1 MDFDRKAIIKNLAV
15 GFFPILV
22 FIFADLF
29 FGLTVGLIAAMLM
42 GICQFLI
49 TYLREKRIDL
59 FILFDVGLII
69 GLGLISL
76 LLQNDIFFK
85 LKPGL
90 IELILAILLGF
101 SGFSGSRLLIKM
113 TGRYM
118 PDMEFSDAQISQMRI
133 MMRRM
138 FYVITVHTILIFY
151 SAFFMSTEAWGFIS
165 GGLFYIIVAIYMGF
179 EFLKTRIQRNKM
191 IRQMHSEEWF
201 DIVTPQGNIV
211 GKAPRSAVH
220 GNPELLHPVIHV
232 HIINSQGDLFL
243 QKRSP
248 NKDLYPKRWDTA
260 IGGHVMSGESVEHA
274 LNREAEEELGIS
286 MMEFKPLFRY
296 VHKND
301 YESELIHGF
310 FLQDDGPF
318 YINKKEISE
327 GRFWRIGDIEQNLG
341 KDVFT
346 PNFEDEF
353 ALLKKILLSKLN
365 KSIKGD
371 LK

>member
-1 MDFDRKAIIKNLAV
+1 MVFDRRTIVKNLAV

-29 FGLTVGLIAAMLM
+29 FGLTVGLIAAMVM
-42 GICQFLI
+42 GIAQFLI
-49 TYLREKRIDL
+49 TYLREKRTDF

-69 GLGLISL
+69 GLGIISL

-90 IELILAILLGF
+90 VELILAILLAF
-101 SGFSGSRLLIKM
+101 NGFSGSRLLIKM

-118 PDMEFSDAQISQMRI
+118 PDMEFSEAQISQMRI

-138 FYVITVHTILIFY
+138 FYVIMVHTILIFY

-179 EFLKTRIQRNKM
+179 EFIKTRMQRKKM
-191 IRQMHSEEWF
+191 MQQIEGEEWF

-211 GKAPRSAVH
+211 GKAPRTAVH
-220 GNPELLHPVIHV
+220 GNPQLLHPVIHI
-232 HIINSQGDLFL
+232 HILNSVGELFL

-248 NKDLYPKRWDTA
+248 NKDLYPNRWDTA
-260 IGGHVMSGESVEHA
+260 VGGHVKSGESIGHA

-296 VHKND
+296 VHKNN
-301 YESELIHGF
+301 YESELVHGF

-318 YINKKEISE
+318 YINREEISE
-327 GRFWRIGDIEQNLG
+327 GRFWQIENIEQNLG

-353 ALLKKILLSKLN
+353 ALLKKILLPKLK
-365 KSIKGD
+365 KSI
-371 LK
+371 

>member
-1 MDFDRKAIIKNLAV
+1 MDFDRKTIIKNLAV
-15 GFFPILV
+15 GFFPILI
-22 FIFADLF
+22 FILADLI
-29 FGLTVGLIAAMLM
+29 FGLTIGLIAAMVI
-42 GICQFLI
+42 GVSQFLV
-49 TYLREKRIDL
+49 TYLKEKRVDL
-59 FILFDVGLII
+59 FILFDVSLIV

-76 LLQNDIFFK
+76 ILQNDIFFK

-101 SGFSGSRLLIKM
+101 SGFSGSQLLIKM

-118 PDMEFSDAQISQMRI
+118 PDMELSDMQIDQMRI

-138 FYVITVHTILIFY
+138 FYVIMAHTVLIFY

-165 GGLFYIIVAIYMGF
+165 GGLFYIIVALYMGF
-179 EFLKTRIQRNKM
+179 EFVKTRILRKKM
-191 IRQMHSEEWF
+191 IQHMEKEEWF
-201 DIVTPQGNIV
+201 DIVTPQGNVV

-220 GNPELLHPVIHV
+220 GNPQLLHSVIHV
-232 HIINSQGDLFL
+232 HIINSEGNLFL

-248 NKDLYPKRWDTA
+248 DKDPYPNRWDTA

-286 MMEFKPLFRY
+286 MKQFKPLFRY
-296 VHKND
+296 VHKNEF
-301 YESELIHGF
+301 ESELVHGF

-318 YINKKEISE
+318 YINRQEISE
-327 GRFWRIGDIEQNLG
+327 GGFWQIEDIEQNLG

-353 ALLKKILLSKLN
+353 ALVKRILLPNLKK
-365 KSIKGD
+365 SI
-371 LK
+371 